1 MGRDPVWSHDALV
14 EPVGAT
20 CSQQVGIGSI
30 CSGIR
35 AREHELHFS
44 LSNSIMVFKY
54 FNDIE
59 KPNWLPIILEVP
71 ELAFATYRHHE
82 VCFMSLY
89 ELVEFCASIVEL
101 VLATCSG

>member
-59 KPNWLPIILEVP
+59 KPN
-71 ELAFATYRHHE
+71 
-82 VCFMSLY
+82 
-89 ELVEFCASIVEL
+89 
-101 VLATCSG
+101 